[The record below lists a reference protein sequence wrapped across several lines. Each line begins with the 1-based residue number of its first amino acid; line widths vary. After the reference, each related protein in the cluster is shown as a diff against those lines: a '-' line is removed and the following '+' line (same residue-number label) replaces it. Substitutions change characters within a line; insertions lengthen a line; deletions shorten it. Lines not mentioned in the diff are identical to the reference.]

1 MGLFDSWRRK
11 KKKPVA
17 TGQLTKPV
25 EPVKVEA
32 DTDASEPDAEAEST
46 DVVSLIAEYERL
58 IQRREELQVER
69 RELTA
74 TLDRGQIDP
83 DDFRKELMS
92 RIQEASVVSENLR
105 VTATKLTSLG
115 YRGVLH

>member
-11 KKKPVA
+11 KKPSA
-17 TGQLTKPV
+17 TVQLTEPKKPI
-25 EPVKVEA
+25 KVEA
-32 DTDASEPDAEAEST
+32 EASDPDAKTEPT
-46 DVVSLIAEYERL
+46 DVVSLVAEYERL

-74 TLDRGQIDP
+74 TLDRGEIDP
-83 DDFRKELMS
+83 DEFRKELMN
-92 RIQEASVVSENLR
+92 RIQEASTVSETLR
-105 VTATKLTSLG
+105 VSAIKLTTLG